1 MIDLISTRDSTD
13 PHTAGCA
20 RLLASVIADA
30 IHCAS
35 RPPRKEEV
43 EFEINRNWESC
54 DAARSMWF
62 LFDDDSP
69 FFLYA
74 KLIGLDAESVRL
86 ALLDPSKTYTPKGGF
101 SDGEA
106 RIIRIRYQW
115 QQYLKRNVSPDVY
128 KRTMLEMPQREDHVP
143 KAAQKKDDTV
153 YIRANSVWEFAQLSG
168 EQ

>member
-35 RPPRKEEV
+35 RPPRDDEV
-43 EFEINRNWESC
+43 KFRINMNWESC
-54 DAARSMWF
+54 DSARSMWF

-69 FFLYA
+69 FRLYA
-74 KLIGLDAESVRL
+74 KLIGLDADSIRD
-86 ALLDPSKTYTPKGGF
+86 ALLDKNKQYAPKGGF
-101 SDGEA
+101 SAGEA
-106 RIIRIRYQW
+106 RVIRIRYQW
-115 QQYLKRNVSPDVY
+115 QQHLKRIVSPDVY
-128 KRTMLEMPQREDHVP
+128 KEKMLEMPQRENHVP

-153 YIRANSVWEFAQLSG
+153 YVRANSVWEFAKLPE